1 MSESFENPAEFGWR
15 CGTEIKVN
23 ESIRNSMEKEL
34 LWAVERVN
42 ELHKEVP
49 GPYDDYICDHCS
61 SFTPFESEVIPYP
74 CPTIRAINY
83 FEGE

>member
-1 MSESFENPAEFGWR
+1 MSESFENPAESWWT

-23 ESIRNSMEKEL
+23 SIKNSMEKEL

-42 ELHKEVP
+42 ELHKQVP

-74 CPTIRAINY
+74 CPTIKALDGI
-83 FEGE
+83 